1 MKPTYAIAI
10 ALATAAAAAAEP
22 ENEQADEER
31 IRGTWRIVASA
42 GDDSEIPQ
50 EAQGTLFTFS
60 GQMLVVQPK
69 NAKGPGD
76 SLRMRYTLRP
86 DEDPKH
92 IDTRHR
98 LGPEE
103 EPIVQLGIYALEKG
117 KLKLALASAGAA
129 RPRSFDNISPVL
141 NLERVDEESEERK

>member
-1 MKPTYAIAI
+1 MKLTYAIAM
-10 ALATAAAAAAEP
+10 ALATASIVAAE
-22 ENEQADEER
+22 ADEEQSDDEL

-42 GDDSEIPQ
+42 EGDSKIPQ
-50 EAQGTLFTFS
+50 EAQGTRFTFS
-60 GQMLVVQPK
+60 GDMLVVQPR

-76 SLRMRYTLRP
+76 WLRMRYTLCP

-129 RPRSFDNISPVL
+129 RPRSFESISPVFI
-141 NLERVDEESEERK
+141 LERVDEEGEERK